1 MTSKFKGQEI
11 FKIDKKKSILW
22 IEILNESY
30 FDELKIKNK
39 TPIGFLVI
47 EPENLELAYGRKKK
61 PKKAV
66 DVPKNWEK
74 TWKTYWQKKKMPNRR
89 VPKQV

>member
-1 MTSKFKGQEI
+1 MVG
-11 FKIDKKKSILW
+11 
-22 IEILNESY
+22 
-30 FDELKIKNK
+30 
-39 TPIGFLVI
+39 
-47 EPENLELAYGRKKK
+47 KKK

-66 DVPKNWEK
+66 GVPKNWEK